1 MGIMKRI
8 GVLTSGG
15 DAPGM
20 NAAVRAVVRRGE
32 SLGMEVFGITNGF
45 KGLVHGEIH
54 RMTSSDVGGILNRG
68 GTLLF
73 SARYPGFE
81 KNEAQ
86 LVAKEQLKKHGIE
99 GLVVIGGDG
108 SFRGA
113 QALAKHGVPAIG
125 IPGTIDNDIAGTDYT
140 LGFDTTLNTVVEAID
155 RIRDTA
161 GSHGRVLVVEVMG
174 RDAGD
179 IAIWSGLSGGAEAII
194 IPEAPYDLHEVV
206 ADLKSGFSKGKNQ
219 GLIVLAEGVMS
230 ADELI
235 EEVKKIDDS
244 FDIRGVVLGH
254 IQRGGSPTVRDRVIG
269 SGFGV
274 KAVELLHEGISGECV
289 ALVDEEFT
297 SNSFDDVFNTLKHSP
312 NIHFYNI
319 NEYVH

>member
-1 MGIMKRI
+1 MKRI

-45 KGLVHGEIH
+45 KGLVNGEIH
-54 RMTSSDVGGILNRG
+54 RLTSGDVGGILNRG

-73 SARYPGFE
+73 SARYPEFS

-86 LVAKEQLKKHGIE
+86 LIAMEQLKKHEIE
-99 GLVVIGGDG
+99 GIVVIGGDG

-113 QALAKHGVPAIG
+113 QALVNHGFPAIG

-179 IAIWSGLSGGAEAII
+179 IAIWSGLSGGAEAIV
-194 IPEAPYDLHEVV
+194 IPEVPHDLHAIV
-206 ADLKSGFSKGKNQ
+206 ANLKSGFSQGKNQ

-230 ADELI
+230 ADEFI
-235 EEVKKIDDS
+235 EEIKAIDDS
-244 FDIRGVVLGH
+244 FDIRGAVLGH
-254 IQRGGSPTVRDRVIG
+254 IQRGGTPTVRDRVLG
-269 SGFGV
+269 SSFGV
-274 KAVELLHEGISGECV
+274 KAVELLKEGVSGECV
-289 ALVDEEFT
+289 ATVNEKMT
-297 SNSFDDVFNTLKHSP
+297 SNSFDDVFNKLKHEP
-312 NIHFYNI
+312 NLHLYDI
-319 NEYVH
+319 NNFIY